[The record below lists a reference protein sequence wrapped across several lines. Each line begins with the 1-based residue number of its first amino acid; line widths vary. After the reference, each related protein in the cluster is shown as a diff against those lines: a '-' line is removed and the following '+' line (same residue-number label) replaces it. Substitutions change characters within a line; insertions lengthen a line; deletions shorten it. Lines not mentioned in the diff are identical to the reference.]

1 MGEEELKELK
11 EVLKEIRD
19 ELREIRKEIKQSK
32 QSQSIQTTSEEPP
45 VVYTVPYHYI
55 EIRSFKDFVI
65 FVIFAVIFMAIG
77 LTAVKH
83 GKEIF
88 SFIDYITEHF
98 LP

>member
-1 MGEEELKELK
+1 MREEELKELK

-32 QSQSIQTTSEEPP
+32 QSQSIQTTSQEPP
-45 VVYTVPYHYI
+45 VVYTVPYHYT
-55 EIRSFKDFVI
+55 EIRSFKDFVV
-65 FVIFAVIFMAIG
+65 FVIVAVIFMAFA

-83 GKEIF
+83 GEEIF
-88 SFIDYITEHF
+88 AFIDHIMENY

>member
-65 FVIFAVIFMAIG
+65 FCDIYCNIYGIWTYSSEAW
-77 LTAVKH
+77 
-83 GKEIF
+83 
-88 SFIDYITEHF
+88 
-98 LP
+98 